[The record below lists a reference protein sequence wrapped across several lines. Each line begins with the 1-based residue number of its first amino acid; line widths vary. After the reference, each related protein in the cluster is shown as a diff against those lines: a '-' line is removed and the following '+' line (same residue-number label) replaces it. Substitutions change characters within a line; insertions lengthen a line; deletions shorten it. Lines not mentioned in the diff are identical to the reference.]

1 MEIYTMKAEKYT
13 EVKVVLILTEIES
26 EDLMGLMQNPFSDC
40 DPDDVTRLREM
51 LFTSLKGALNA

>member
-1 MEIYTMKAEKYT
+1 MKAEKYT
-13 EVKVVLILTEIES
+13 EVKVVLILTQIEA

-40 DPDDVTRLREM
+40 DPDNVTRLREM